1 MTTFGDAMISA
12 SGKWL
17 GTPYA
22 WGGGTTKGPSLGIR
36 DGGVADRF
44 GDYLKTGF
52 DCSGLV
58 LYSVYQA
65 SGGATTLPHRADL
78 QRRMGQDIPF
88 GTHQP
93 GDTIAFSSDGGIFYH
108 HIGIY
113 LGNDM
118 VRSAPFSGTVV
129 RDDPITSW
137 AKEKKVVRRFGDPG
151 GATTPGTGAIP
162 ADTTTTGDVP
172 AAGGGIGK
180 YAGYAVIGA
189 IAIIGAVIV
198 FSQAGGQ

>member
-1 MTTFGDAMISA
+1 MMSTFGDTMIA
-12 SGKWL
+12 ESGKWL

-58 LYSVYQA
+58 LRCVYVA
-65 SGGATTLPHRADL
+65 SGGATTLPHRADI

-93 GDTIAFSSDGGIFYH
+93 GDLIAFSSDGGIFYH

-118 VRSAPFSGTVV
+118 VRSAPQSGQVV
-129 RDDPITSW
+129 RDDPITTW

-162 ADTTTTGDVP
+162 ADAP
-172 AAGGGIGK
+172 AAAPESSGLGK
-180 YAGYAVIGA
+180 YAGYVVIGA